1 MQDYRAAMLQSLV
14 AIAWADEALHDKE
27 VEVIEALIAA
37 FGLSESEAGEVREY
51 AKTPRTLSDVPLSE
65 LSTDDRRVLLHHAV
79 LLSYVDGH
87 PAPAELALI
96 DELVHRLRI
105 KQEEAAPLLAAAHA
119 RARKLTPLLAQPA
132 EQRA

>member
-1 MQDYRAAMLQSLV
+1 MLQSLV

-37 FGLSESEAGEVREY
+37 FGLSESEASEVREY
-51 AKTPRTLSDVPLSE
+51 AKTPRTLADVPLSE

-119 RARKLTPLLAQPA
+119 RARKLTPLL

>member
-27 VEVIEALIAA
+27 VEVIDALIAA
-37 FGLSESEAGEVREY
+37 FGLSEPEASAVREWS
-51 AKTPRTLSDVPLSE
+51 KTPRTLSDVPLTE
-65 LSTDDRRVLLHHAV
+65 LSKDDRRVLLHHAV

-105 KQEEAAPLLAAAHA
+105 TQEEVAPLLAAAHA
-119 RARKLTPLLAQPA
+119 RARRLTPLL

>member
-1 MQDYRAAMLQSLV
+1 VQDYRAAMLQSLV

-37 FGLSESEAGEVREY
+37 FGLTESEANEVREY
-51 AKTPRTLSDVPLSE
+51 AKTPRTLADVPLSE

-79 LLSYVDGH
+79 LLSYVDGE

-105 KQEEAAPLLAAAHA
+105 KQEEAAPLLCAAHA
-119 RARKLTPLLAQPA
+119 RARKLTPLL